1 MIVTTYVITSHKLIF
16 FSLQLTMT
24 SMAPSA
30 IAVQR
35 STKSSRVSLKH
46 ELADIL
52 NSCAPKDLD
61 PEALDNGND
70 DDYDDDT
77 STHGSDMDSDMGAG
91 DKGMEHYVAVGKSG
105 LRAQIDE
112 QAVSEALGRRYPGKM
127 VKRGDL
133 YVSDD
138 EEKET
143 IIEGE
148 EQEKESQ
155 DQVLSKEV
163 EKQNEKEL
171 QAERLPLEIMEV
183 IVSESSS
190 DEEIDS
196 NYAFGESD
204 KENENTKPELK
215 GSEMTKGG
223 VVPKTVPRN
232 SSEEKNIDQRGAE
245 DVDLSELGEGDDSS
259 SVEED
264 DIYSAEE
271 ENEDQ
276 GSSSDEESDPGSDF
290 ISDSDAV
297 RSELRKAMAADA
309 APTAT
314 YIPSAVASTDVEKG
328 TAVRAQQAIFD
339 GFLGG
344 RMKIQPAL
352 IAANELVLIQEEGG
366 VKDTNASDVSDIWKQ
381 AETAA
386 VRLWNS
392 IAEMRMAS
400 SLEPMPSPRLTYQF

>member
-1 MIVTTYVITSHKLIF
+1 
-16 FSLQLTMT
+16 
-24 SMAPSA
+24 MAPSA

-35 STKSSRVSLKH
+35 STRSSRVSLKH

-52 NSCAPKDLD
+52 NSCAPKDFD
-61 PEALDNGND
+61 PEALDDGND
-70 DDYDDDT
+70 DDYDDDA
-77 STHGSDMDSDMGAG
+77 STHGSEMDSDMGAE
-91 DKGMEHYVAVGKSG
+91 DRGMGHYVAVGKSA

-133 YVSDD
+133 YMSDD

-143 IIEGE
+143 TIEE
-148 EQEKESQ
+148 ECQEKEDQ

-163 EKQNEKEL
+163 EKQDENELE
-171 QAERLPLEIMEV
+171 AERLPLKLMED
-183 IVSESSS
+183 IASESSS
-190 DEEIDS
+190 DEEIDG

-204 KENENTKPELK
+204 KENEGTKFELR
-215 GSEMTKGG
+215 GSETTKGG

-232 SSEEKNIDQRGAE
+232 SSEEGNIDQRGAE
-245 DVDLSELGEGDDSS
+245 DVDLSRLGEGDGSS

-264 DIYSAEE
+264 EIYSAEE
-271 ENEDQ
+271 ENEVQ
-276 GSSSDEESDPGSDF
+276 GASSDEESD
-290 ISDSDAV
+290 SDAA

-309 APTAT
+309 APTAAYT
-314 YIPSAVASTDVEKG
+314 PSAVASTDVEKG

-339 GFLGG
+339 GFLSG

-381 AETAA
+381 TETA
-386 VRLWNS
+386 VVKLWNS

-400 SLEPMPSPRLTYQF
+400 SLEPMPSPRPD